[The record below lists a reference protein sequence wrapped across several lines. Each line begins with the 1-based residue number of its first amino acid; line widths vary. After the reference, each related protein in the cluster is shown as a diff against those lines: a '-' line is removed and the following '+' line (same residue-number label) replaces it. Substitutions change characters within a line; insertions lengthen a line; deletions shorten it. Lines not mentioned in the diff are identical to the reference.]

1 MLQATNLG
9 SLFDPELGGDNP
21 AIIDCLDWQ
30 APRTFSHR
38 EIDTLADAC
47 ARGLAGRGLK
57 PGDAVA
63 ILSANRAAYL
73 ISYLAILRA
82 GMIAVPISTKF
93 ARNIVDFILNDAAI
107 KHIFCDRPGRENLS
121 THVPITDF
129 DSAGA
134 DGFVAILDAGE
145 FETYR
150 PGDGDVAMV
159 LYTSGSTG
167 RPKGVPLTHKGHL
180 WALKARMAKWPFDHH
195 RLVIAAPLFHMNAL
209 CTTLFGLAA
218 STSTVMLPEF
228 DARRYLQA
236 IDTYGCTWI
245 TCVPTML
252 SMAFMETDLL
262 ESLDLSSVS
271 VVRMGSAPVS
281 PKLWDNVRS
290 IFPGASVTNGYGTTE
305 SGPIVFGPVGDAP
318 LPEYSVGR
326 LMPDVEVRLVDA
338 DGRDAAEGEL
348 WHRCPAV
355 MTGYLNLPEKTAE
368 ELTDDG
374 WYITG
379 DVFRREGDCYFF
391 IGRSDDMFVCGGENI
406 YPGEVE
412 SLLVGHPEI
421 EQSCVVPVPDD
432 IKGEKPVAFVVRRPG
447 STLSEASVKQHAL
460 HNAPAYQH
468 PRMVI
473 FVDELPLAGSG
484 KIDRNGLESRA
495 LELWQAP
502 GG

>member
-1 MLQATNLG
+1 MIKATNLG
-9 SLFDPELGGDNP
+9 ALFDPERGGDNL
-21 AIIDCLDWQ
+21 ALIDCFEWQ
-30 APRTFSHR
+30 APRRYSHR
-38 EIDTLADAC
+38 EIDDLANAC
-47 ARGLAGRGLK
+47 ARGLAGRGLN

-63 ILSANRAAYL
+63 ILSANRAAFL

-93 ARNIVDFILNDAAI
+93 SKNVVDFILHDAAI
-107 KHIFCDRPGRENLS
+107 KHIFCDQPRRAGLS
-121 THVPITDF
+121 TRLPITDF
-129 DSAGA
+129 DDPGGG
-134 DGFVAILDAGE
+134 GFDALLDTGE

-195 RLVIAAPLFHMNAL
+195 RLLIAAPLFHMNAL
-209 CTTLFGLAA
+209 CTTLFGLAVSA
-218 STSTVMLPEF
+218 STVMLPGF

-236 IDTYGCTWI
+236 IEQYSCTWI

-252 SMAFMETDLL
+252 GMAFMETDLL
-262 ESLDLSSVS
+262 ESLDLSSVA

-281 PKLWDNVRS
+281 PKLWDKAKA
-290 IFPGASVTNGYGTTE
+290 IFPGAGVTNGYGTTE
-305 SGPIVFGPVGDAP
+305 SGPIAFGPVGDEP
-318 LPEYSVGR
+318 LPDYSVGR
-326 LMPDVEVRLVDA
+326 LMPDVDVRLVDA
-338 DGRDAAEGEL
+338 DGRDAAEGVL

-355 MTGYLNLPEKTAE
+355 MTGYLNLPEKTADV
-368 ELTDDG
+368 LTGDG

-379 DVFRREGDCYFF
+379 DVFRRDGDCYYF
-391 IGRSDDMFVCGGENI
+391 IGRGDDMFVCGGENI

-432 IKGEKPVAFVVRRPG
+432 IKGEKPVAFVVRRSG
-447 STLSEASVKQHAL
+447 STLSEESVKQHAL
-460 HNAPAYQH
+460 QNAPAYQH

-473 FVDELPLAGSG
+473 FMDELPLAGPG
-484 KIDRNGLESRA
+484 KIDRNGLERQALALWRA
-495 LELWQAP
+495 Q